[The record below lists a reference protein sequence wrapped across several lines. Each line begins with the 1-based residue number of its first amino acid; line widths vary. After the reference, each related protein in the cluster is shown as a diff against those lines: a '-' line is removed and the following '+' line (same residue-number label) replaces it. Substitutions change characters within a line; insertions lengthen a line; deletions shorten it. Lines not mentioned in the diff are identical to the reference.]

1 MLGDTLSLSSCNGKA
16 HLQSAYR
23 WNVSAGEPRI
33 CISDG
38 LCHFKYTNCPNI
50 HIRILIYILRIVKD
64 GIFDDR
70 QEWSMKSFNYE
81 EMQTTGENGMSE
93 TESEDFRFSIFDG
106 SPSDDSPY
114 AKYIEQGD
122 YHGDHGQDLF
132 SEDD

>member
-1 MLGDTLSLSSCNGKA
+1 MTVTGPSSWTHSRTLPTCIQLLFGKYPFPKV
-16 HLQSAYR
+16 LKYR
-23 WNVSAGEPRI
+23 
-33 CISDG
+33 
-38 LCHFKYTNCPNI
+38 CHFKYTNCPNI
-50 HIRILIYILRIVKD
+50 HIRILIYILRIAKD

-81 EMQTTGENGMSE
+81 VMQTTDENGMSE

-122 YHGDHGQDLF
+122 YDGDHGQDLF